1 MPSPQRITLNTAI
14 GAKAW
19 RKSLDSA
26 QADATQFA
34 LAFADVSPIHRA
46 FAPMAREQT
55 FDVSEMAIVTALQA
69 LAYGKPLVLL
79 PVTVAARFQHACL
92 ITRRTE
98 ALTPSELC
106 GRRVGVRAFTQTTG
120 VWLRGILE
128 NDYGIPAGTI
138 RWVTQEGAHVSEY
151 RDPPWVEKAPEGRS
165 LVDMLRSGVIDAA
178 IFGNDLP
185 DDPAFV
191 PVIRE
196 PQAAASAW
204 YEKYN
209 VVPVNHMLVV
219 RKDIAAAHP
228 EAIREFWQV
237 IERAR
242 PRAAEGPDMAPIGIA
257 ANVPAL
263 QMILQYCEQQLLL
276 PRKLGVE
283 EIVADAAALLGD
295 QSGAS
300 QKTGTEQT
308 RRFN

>member
-1 MPSPQRITLNTAI
+1 
-14 GAKAW
+14 
-19 RKSLDSA
+19 
-26 QADATQFA
+26 
-34 LAFADVSPIHRA
+34 
-46 FAPMAREQT
+46 MAREQT

-204 YEKYN
+204 YAKYN

-257 ANVPAL
+257 ANAPAL